1 MDGSTFFAFSHWND
15 GNTDNPRTFIATTD
29 MTFQPVY
36 VPAGE

>member
-1 MDGSTFFAFSHWND
+1 MDGSTFFAFSRWND
-15 GNTDNPRTFIATTD
+15 GNTDNPRTFVATAD